1 MDDVVFPVEVCVEQL
16 ERELVDWRSRCQKN
30 PQRTRLLKDRVRE
43 YKEED

>member
-30 PQRTRLLKDRVRE
+30 PPKNQIIKGQSERV
-43 YKEED
+43 